1 MCRHG
6 NAARN
11 RCWSHRL
18 DLQRPDSLTAE
29 GLARRYLA
37 EGDAWLHPRSG
48 RPLTSS
54 LQTPR
59 VVEGEIARGHVR
71 LEAGRACRPR
81 LPCVEDEEEDV
92 AVDEIGRGDELQP
105 VALRVSSAVGREDD
119 AWRIVSRRADPI
131 TAARPP
137 ASVVQRG

>member
-1 MCRHG
+1 MGRVPAR

-11 RCWSHRL
+11 RRWSHRL
-18 DLQRPDSLTAE
+18 DQQRPDSLTAE
-29 GLARRYLA
+29 GFVRRYLA

-59 VVEGEIARGHVR
+59 VVEGEIARGHVC
-71 LEAGRACRPR
+71 AGRACRPR

-92 AVDEIGRGDELQP
+92 AVDEIGRGDKLQP
-105 VALRVSSAVGREDD
+105 VPLRVSSAVGREDD
-119 AWRIVSRRADPI
+119 AWRIVSRHADPI